1 MEKITNLPV
10 SRQRGA
16 VIHFG
21 RRKAERDFLNIKD
34 RYHCSNLDWF
44 IGQFPEERWGEYV
57 LTARKR
63 AIDIAKDRFRRSSS
77 LKSAKREVDRMM
89 NASIAKTRYFGSKPE
104 ELDRIRD
111 QYMLII
117 KALQSSRIVVESAA
131 FIWMVNANDR

>member
-1 MEKITNLPV
+1 M
-10 SRQRGA
+10 
-16 VIHFG
+16 
-21 RRKAERDFLNIKD
+21 
-34 RYHCSNLDWF
+34 
-44 IGQFPEERWGEYV
+44 
-57 LTARKR
+57 
-63 AIDIAKDRFRRSSS
+63 
-77 LKSAKREVDRMM
+77 KSAKREVDRMM